1 MGDTTVFLN
10 FPALYTDPSGRCSSG
25 LPAPPRTDQPYE
37 DATMI
42 HQSLLERIQH
52 THLAGS
58 AVAPKPAG
66 FWPRWVPD
74 PPCLTERPRFRSTKG
89 ENTLNQRK
97 PLWVSLFTSQFV
109 INTYRCLCVNRIL
122 GKPHGNRPLGTKTP
136 ELIQENVVYGFH
148 YTENSALIPWRSK
161 LSRQRNTPVLA

>member
-25 LPAPPRTDQPYE
+25 LPAPPGQTSHTKMPQWYIRVCWTEHSTRTRQEARWHPSQ
-37 DATMI
+37 
-42 HQSLLERIQH
+42 QSSGRGGCLTR
-52 THLAGS
+52 
-58 AVAPKPAG
+58 PASQN
-66 FWPRWVPD
+66 VPD
-74 PPCLTERPRFRSTKG
+74 SAPQKG

-97 PLWVSLFTSQFV
+97 PLRVSLFTSQFV

-122 GKPHGNRPLGTKTP
+122 GKPHGNRPLGTRTP
-136 ELIQENVVYGFH
+136 ELIQENAVYGFH

-161 LSRQRNTPVLA
+161 VSRQRNTPVLA